1 MHTVYHTE
9 RLVKPERQMPT
20 DKDDTH
26 SSTVYLL
33 KRTELAVRGCL
44 EVALMPF
51 GLTPTQLLMLVRL
64 KRSEGSEGLSG
75 AELARAAGVRPQSIT
90 DLVGPLER
98 EGLITRRESP
108 EHKRILKITLSPSGE
123 QLLERAFPVTQR
135 LEQELLGTLDAAELE
150 RLREGLLKLLAN
162 AETRRRGTT
171 D

>member
-1 MHTVYHTE
+1 MPIDPDESHT
-9 RLVKPERQMPT
+9 
-20 DKDDTH
+20 
-26 SSTVYLL
+26 STVYLL

-64 KRSEGSEGLSG
+64 KRSEGLSG

-108 EHKRILKITLSPSGE
+108 EHKRILKITLSPAGE
-123 QLLERAFPVTQR
+123 QLLERAFPVTQQ
-135 LEQELLGTLDAAELE
+135 LEQELLGNLDAAELD
-150 RLREGLLKLLAN
+150 RLRDGLLKLLAN
-162 AETRRRGTT
+162 AEARRRGPPE
-171 D
+171 

>member
-1 MHTVYHTE
+1 
-9 RLVKPERQMPT
+9 MPT
-20 DKDDTH
+20 DKDDSHT
-26 SSTVYLL
+26 STVYLL

-64 KRSEGSEGLSG
+64 KRSSEGLSG

-98 EGLITRRESP
+98 DGLITRRESP
-108 EHKRILKITLSPSGE
+108 EHKRILKITLSPAGE
-123 QLLERAFPVTQR
+123 HLLERAFPVTQQ
-135 LEQELLGTLDAAELE
+135 LEQDLLGNLEAAELE

-162 AETRRRGTT
+162 AETRRRGTPEQNT
-171 D
+171 